1 MIARHPIRGLLGG
14 LVLGIGLA
22 LVMVQASFVPLGEAT
37 VVVVLVVATL
47 LGLLVSL
54 LAPARR

>member
-1 MIARHPIRGLLGG
+1 MIVRHPIRGLLGG

-22 LVMVQASFVPLGEAT
+22 LMMVQMSFTPIGEAT
-37 VVVVLVVATL
+37 VLVVLLVATL

-54 LAPARR
+54 LVPARG

>member
-22 LVMVQASFVPLGEAT
+22 LAMVQASMVPFGEAT
-37 VVVVLVVATL
+37 VLVVLVVATL

-54 LAPARR
+54 LVPARR